1 MCRFSGKGDLP
12 PGRSAEW
19 FRHSFDDFYLSLY
32 AHRDDA
38 EAERLVGTLA
48 GRFRL
53 EGRVLD
59 VACGA
64 GRFLRA
70 LRTKGAD
77 AFGLDLS
84 ASLLR
89 ETRRSLPLEPPSLVR
104 ADMRQLPVRTGGIA
118 WALLLFTS
126 FGYFDSPEED
136 RLVLS
141 ELSRVLRPGGRLML
155 DYLNPETTLPGL
167 VPESTRFVSGR
178 AVRETR
184 RVDPSG
190 PFLRKR
196 IEVAAEGNV
205 PAAVYEE
212 RVRLYSPAELQAL
225 LAAAGLRVEEIWGD
239 YDGAPFAPDRAARCL
254 LLARQGEA

>member
-1 MCRFSGKGDLP
+1 MPSEKP
-12 PGRSAEW
+12 TEW
-19 FRHSFDDFYLSLY
+19 FRRSFDDFYLSLY

-70 LRTKGAD
+70 LRTRGVEAT
-77 AFGLDLS
+77 GLDLS
-84 ASLLR
+84 PSLLR
-89 ETRRSLPLEPPSLVR
+89 ETRRSMPSLPPSLVR
-104 ADMRQLPVRTGGIA
+104 ADMRQLPIRTGAAA
-118 WALLLFTS
+118 WVLLLFTS
-126 FGYFDSPEED
+126 FGYFDSAQED
-136 RLVLS
+136 RLALS
-141 ELSRVLRPGGRLML
+141 ELGRVLRPGGRLVL
-155 DYLNPETTLPGL
+155 DYLNPETTVRSL

-178 AVRETR
+178 EVREIR
-184 RVDPSG
+184 RVDPLG

-196 IEVAAEGNV
+196 IEVAAAEEL

-212 RVRLYSPAELQAL
+212 RVRLYSPQALRAL
-225 LAAAGLRVEEIWGD
+225 LAEAGLRVEEIWGD
-239 YDGAPFAPDRAARCL
+239 YDGTPFSPDRAARCL
-254 LLARQGEA
+254 LVARQGEA